1 MNPYRHSYL
10 VVFLTVT
17 CLTLITTETARSE
30 PSAPDAAA
38 IGAVVDDFH
47 QALTA
52 GDSKRVISLLL
63 PDALIV
69 EAGTVQ
75 TRVEYESEHLGED
88 IAFAREVPGKQTSRS
103 VQQAGEVAWVTS
115 TFRVTGKFHD
125 KSINNLAAETAVL
138 TRTADGWRI
147 QTLHWSSHKATKD

>member
-1 MNPYRHSYL
+1 MNRNRHTCL
-10 VVFLTVT
+10 VAFLAVT
-17 CLTLITTETARSE
+17 CLTLATAEFARSE
-30 PSAPDAAA
+30 PPAPDAAA
-38 IGAVVDDFH
+38 IGAAVDDFH

-52 GDSKRVISLLL
+52 GDSKRVMSLLL

-75 TRVEYESEHLGED
+75 TRAEYGSEHLGED
-88 IAFAREVPGKQTSRS
+88 IAFARELSGKQTSRR
-103 VQQAGEVAWVTS
+103 VQQAGDVAWVTT

-125 KSINNLAAETAVL
+125 KPINNLAAETAVL

-147 QTLHWSSHKATKD
+147 RTLHWSSHKATKD